1 MHTGD
6 ATTVLRNWVKA
17 DIVQICM
24 FIGLG
29 TIDLEN
35 G

>member
-1 MHTGD
+1 MRTGE
-6 ATTVLRNWVKA
+6 AATVLRNWVKA
-17 DIVQICM
+17 DIVQIRM